1 MKQNKFNTNLI
12 LSLVFSVAVLTACNG
27 TVNSSSNQLTSATI
41 PTLSGLA
48 YDPVTKAVFSVNSQG
63 ALCQLPVKNI
73 PGNLECN
80 IVAPDNIV
88 ISSQVVSDNQGNIY
102 AIGSQP
108 ASTDNFVLKYQTSS
122 NTWTSS
128 NIDIPFVLSFSK
140 LLYRQGKLY
149 LADPNLSTLYTINL
163 SANSIESSAE
173 FFTPGPAVLEDF
185 DQNGNLFYTYQTNNV
200 QPDFS
205 VISQTGVYTLPIT
218 SSKATGTQFGESNVY
233 INDLVYVK
241 NTAYACAESD
251 FLYLPAGSD
260 ANSSWQVLTNSS
272 QPGYFSCDYITT
284 DGNSLYYVEGQW
296 TSDETFNNNYVSAV
310 SIP

>member
-12 LSLVFSVAVLTACNG
+12 LGLVFSAIVLSACNG
-27 TVNSSSNQLTSATI
+27 TVNSSNNQLTSTTI

-48 YDPVTKAVFSVNSQG
+48 YDPATKAVFSVNSQG
-63 ALCQLPVKNI
+63 VLCQLAVTSI
-73 PGNLECN
+73 PGNLSCN
-80 IVAPDNIV
+80 IVPPDNIM

-102 AIGSQP
+102 AIGSQA
-108 ASTDNFVLKYQTSS
+108 ASTDNFVLKYQTESKI
-122 NTWTSS
+122 WTTS
-128 NIDIPFVLSFSK
+128 NIDIPFVLSLSK

-163 SANSIESSAE
+163 TTNTIESSAE
-173 FFTPGPAVLEDF
+173 FFTPGPAVIEDF
-185 DQNGNLFYTYQTNNV
+185 DPNGNLFYTYQTNNV

-205 VISQTGVYTLPIT
+205 VVSQTGVYTLPIT
-218 SSKATGTQFGESNVY
+218 STKATGTQFGESNVY

-272 QPGYFSCDYITT
+272 QPGYFSCDYVTT
-284 DGNSLYYVEGQW
+284 DGSKLYYVEGQW
-296 TSDETFNNNYVSAV
+296 TSDESFNNNYVSAI